1 MTSKEHGAELRGK
14 KKKKKF
20 QGSEKKRVRKID
32 TTLDQ
37 RSIKPGPAEEQ
48 VQTCY
53 VLLSPVIFTQQI
65 QARFHGRAPEGWKE
79 EL

>member
-1 MTSKEHGAELRGK
+1 M
-14 KKKKKF
+14 
-20 QGSEKKRVRKID
+20 RKID

-65 QARFHGRAPEGWKE
+65 QARFHGRVQRAGKKKAMILNGKADPFAVEAGGE
-79 EL
+79 AGSLGGMG